1 MKHAKTIGLDVGDKA
16 HAVCV
21 LDAEGNV
28 ELRER
33 ITNTSAALQKFFSGY
48 THCVVALEASTHSP
62 WISRELTRLEHR
74 TLVAQPR
81 RVRLIS
87 DDEQKCDE
95 RDAEHLARLAR
106 VDPQLLHPIR
116 HRGEQAQADLASLKA
131 RDGLVRARSLLINLA
146 RSLVKGLGAR
156 LPACSAEAF
165 ARKAAEAVP
174 ALVKPA
180 VEGLLTTVA
189 QLTQQIQAYDRQVQ
203 ALLTRY
209 PEAERMD
216 VIPGVGPLTTMGF
229 LLTIEE
235 PQRFRKSRHVGPF
248 LGLVP
253 RRDQSGN
260 TDKRLGIHKRG
271 NAFVRRLLI
280 SCAHYILGPHGPD
293 TDLRR
298 FGLRLAE
305 RGGRHGQRR
314 AVVAV
319 ARKLAVLMH
328 HLWSTGAPYAP
339 LRQAA

>member
-1 MKHAKTIGLDVGDKA
+1 MKEDRTIGMDVGDKS
-16 HAVCV
+16 HALCV

-28 ELRER
+28 EVRER
-33 ITNTSAALQKFFSGY
+33 ITNTKAAVQKFLSGY
-48 THCVVALEASTHSP
+48 THCVVVLEAGTHSP
-62 WISRELTRLEHR
+62 WISREVTRLGHR
-74 TLVAQPR
+74 ALVAQPR
-81 RVRLIS
+81 QVHLIS
-87 DDEQKCDE
+87 GDHQKCDE

-116 HRGEQAQADLASLKA
+116 HRGEQAQADLAVLKA

-156 LPACSAEAF
+156 LPSCSAEAF
-165 ARKAAEAVP
+165 AHKAAEAVP
-174 ALVKPA
+174 ELLQPA
-180 VEGLLTTVA
+180 VLPLLTTVA
-189 QLTQQIQAYDRQVQ
+189 QLTEQIHAYDRSVQ
-203 ALLTRY
+203 ALLTQY
-209 PEAERMD
+209 PEAARMD
-216 VIPGVGPLTTMGF
+216 VIPGVGPLTTMGY
-229 LLTIEE
+229 LLTIED

-253 RRDQSGN
+253 RRDQSGD

-271 NAFVRRLLI
+271 DTFVRRLLI
-280 SCAHYILGPHGPD
+280 SCAHYILGPFGPD

-298 FGLRLAE
+298 FGLRLTE
-305 RGGRHGQRR
+305 RGGRAGKRR

-328 HLWSTGAPYAP
+328 HLWSTGAPYEP